1 MDTGLII
8 KYLEGNLSREY
19 EKELFG
25 WLSAS
30 EENMKLFRE
39 MEAEWKAKHIP
50 SVEALQTLHSIRDA
64 IKSRDNNRRKHLR
77 RWIYASAAAAA
88 VVAGIFIF
96 GITGSDEDSQ
106 KELQVFAIEAPMGT
120 HSKISLPDGTR
131 VWLNAGSVLS
141 YDSGFNKTA
150 RDIRL
155 NGEAYFE
162 VAHNKEKP
170 FKVLANGCSFVV
182 LGTKFNINAYDDD
195 PVVQTVLIEGSLRF
209 ETPLSKDVMIPGDMI
224 SWNPSEGTYNKE
236 KVNAG
241 QYRSWISGNIV
252 YDSITLP
259 ALLKRLSREYGVRIC
274 LDTDRFNGKSIR
286 VSYADGESVDS
297 ILSALCRILPI
308 EVTQRD
314 GEYHVGVR

>member
-1 MDTGLII
+1 MTKPEI
-8 KYLEGNLSREY
+8 ESQNEVQA
-19 EKELFG
+19 F
-25 WLSAS
+25 
-30 EENMKLFRE
+30 
-39 MEAEWKAKHIP
+39 
-50 SVEALQTLHSIRDA
+50 SVEAPI
-64 IKSRDNNRRKHLR
+64 
-77 RWIYASAAAAA
+77 
-88 VVAGIFIF
+88 
-96 GITGSDEDSQ
+96 
-106 KELQVFAIEAPMGT
+106 GT

-241 QYRSWISGNIV
+241 QYRSWISGNV
-252 YDSITLP
+252 LYDSITLP
-259 ALLKRLSREYGVRIC
+259 ALLKRLSREFGVRIC